1 MSLLKTLA
9 KALTGIVLL
18 LTVIA
23 VAIYMH
29 FNPQADDEQAYIN
42 ARILTMDANGHIAE
56 AMYIKKDRIVAVGS
70 NSDIKKRIDDR
81 ITARDMKGA
90 VMMPGIIDAH
100 GHFPGSGL
108 AAVAADLNS
117 PPIGGVKT
125 IADALE
131 LLRQQVEQSPKG
143 SWVYAFGFDDTQV
156 AEQRFLTRLELDS
169 VSTEHNI
176 YVSHVSG
183 HMGIANSMAFESVGY
198 DNTTQ
203 APVGGVI
210 ALSEDGQLAGLVEE
224 NAQYPLVMNALDF
237 GAKQFYAM
245 SRYASDEYLR
255 QGVTSAQVGLANKK
269 FIQAVS
275 TFGQLGIYPQRV
287 VMWPDLEAARA
298 IRAGELSVNNIE
310 SERVKLGALKL
321 ITDGSIQGYTGFL
334 GHPYHVQAEGK
345 DDDYRGY
352 PTMEREE
359 LLATVEDFHK
369 AGWQIALHGNGD
381 AAIDLII
388 EAYRLAQEK
397 HPREDARP
405 IIIHAQMTRD
415 DQLDQFAELGMT
427 PSFFNSH
434 VYYWG
439 DRHKALFMGAERAA
453 RISPMAGAKARG
465 VPFTLHLDTP
475 IVPMTPFLAAWSAVS
490 RETAGGDV
498 LGPEQAISPMD
509 ALRAMTIDAAW
520 QIFAEDDRGS
530 IEAGKLADF
539 IVLDRDPLIS
549 ADALRNVQ
557 VKETFIG
564 GVPRFQSAESP

>member
-9 KALTGIVLL
+9 KILTGVVLL
-18 LTVIA
+18 LTIVVVA
-23 VAIYMH
+23 VYIH
-29 FNPQADDEQAYIN
+29 FNPRPVDEQAYIN
-42 ARILTMDANGHIAE
+42 ARILTMDENDSIAE
-56 AMYIKKDRIVAVGS
+56 AMYIKEDRIVAVGS
-70 NSDIKKRIDDR
+70 NSDIEKLLDDKSK
-81 ITARDMKGA
+81 ARDMQGK
-90 VMMPGIIDAH
+90 VIMPGVIDAH

-117 PPIGGVKT
+117 PPIGNVKT
-125 IADALE
+125 IADALA
-131 LLRQQVEQSPKG
+131 LLRTQAENSPKG
-143 SWVYAFGFDDTQV
+143 SWVYAYGFDDTQV

-176 YVSHVSG
+176 FVSHVSG

-198 DNTTQ
+198 DNTTKP
-203 APVGGVI
+203 PVGGFI
-210 ALSEDGQLAGLVEE
+210 AHSEDGQLAGLVEE
-224 NAQYPLVMNALDF
+224 NAQYPLVMKALDF
-237 GAKQFYAM
+237 GITQFYDM
-245 SRYASDEYLR
+245 SRYASEEYLR
-255 QGVTSAQVGLANKK
+255 QGVTSTQVGLANKK
-269 FIQAVS
+269 FIQGVS

-287 VMWPDLEAARA
+287 VMWPDLEAAQA
-298 IRAGELSVNNIE
+298 IRKGELSVNNIE

-345 DDDYRGY
+345 DLNYRGY
-352 PTMEREE
+352 PTMKRDE
-359 LLATVEDFHK
+359 LFATVADFHK
-369 AGWQIALHGNGD
+369 DGWQIALHGNGD

-388 EAYRLAQEK
+388 EAYRQAQKK
-397 HPREDARP
+397 HPRDDARP

-439 DRHKALFMGAERAA
+439 DRHKSLFMGPKRAA

-465 VPFTLHLDTP
+465 IPFTLHLDTP

-498 LGPEQAISPMD
+498 LGPEQAISPTD
-509 ALRAMTIDAAW
+509 ALRAITIDAAW
-520 QIFAEDDRGS
+520 QIFEEKDRGS

-539 IVLDRDPLIS
+539 IVLDRDPLS
-549 ADALRNVQ
+549 DVESLRNVQ
-557 VKETFIG
+557 VTETFIG
-564 GVPRFQSAESP
+564 GVPRFQAE